1 MLRLRRPRL
10 PRPRLLPVTIAV
22 GAVVLVFRVADLWFD
37 AGVAIAPPAIA
48 ASATTQ
54 AAPPAP
60 AAEKRRAAEP
70 FTPEEVQVLSEL
82 ARRRELLEARERELA
97 VRESLLK
104 ATEERL
110 GQRVGELERL
120 KVEVGTLV
128 RQYGEQEEAELKS
141 VVKIYES
148 MKPREAARILGELE
162 TRTLLAIMERMKE
175 RGAAPILAAM
185 DPQRARELTTE
196 LARKREVDL
205 ATGAT
210 PGGG

>member
-1 MLRLRRPRL
+1 MLRRLRL

-22 GAVVLVFRVADLWFD
+22 GALVLVFRVADLWFD
-37 AGVAIAPPAIA
+37 AGVAL
-48 ASATTQ
+48 
-54 AAPPAP
+54 AP
-60 AAEKRRAAEP
+60 AAVAASGTASPQPAPTAPAAASRRTTEP

-82 ARRRELLEARERELA
+82 SRRRELLEAREREMV
-97 VRESLLK
+97 VREGLLK

-120 KVEVGTLV
+120 KVEVGALV

-162 TRTLLAIMERMKE
+162 TKTLLAIMERMKE

-185 DPQRARELTTE
+185 DPQRAREVTTE
-196 LARKREVDL
+196 LARRKEVDL
-205 ATGAT
+205 TAGAT
-210 PGGG
+210 PSGG